1 MGAEA
6 PKTAFPRIKGEVVV
20 FDVATTGAIHV
31 KQPSIPDCD
40 LVHPCHQE
48 VTVSRRRGGVQ
59 FLTRSHRTVKDED
72 DFSRQ
77 GLALRVI
84 TTPLM

>member
-6 PKTAFPRIKGEVVV
+6 PKTAEADKGEVVV

-40 LVHPCHQE
+40 LVRLATKRLRFLAA
-48 VTVSRRRGGVQ
+48 VAMVS
-59 FLTRSHRTVKDED
+59 F
-72 DFSRQ
+72 
-77 GLALRVI
+77 
-84 TTPLM
+84 